1 MSSLTPIRRRT
12 FKDIINRP
20 SFQDN
25 AVEPHKHQPSGINQ
39 WHVNLVMLTVMY
51 YTMKVS
57 RLLVCFN
64 TANIQT
70 GGLPLIILC
79 KTNKTEYI
87 INTNIYMDKR

>member
-12 FKDIINRP
+12 LKDIINRP
-20 SFQDN
+20 NLQDN
-25 AVEPHKHQPSGINQ
+25 AVEPYNHQPYGINQ

-51 YTMKVS
+51 YDMKVS

-70 GGLPLIILC
+70 GGLPLRILC
-79 KTNKTEYI
+79 NTNKPEYI